1 MTMPCIG
8 SGLPAFGA
16 HAGPDAVA
24 AAAERPGFDSVS
36 AGERPQV
43 EAMTAL
49 AAAL

>member
-1 MTMPCIG
+1 MTMPRIG

-16 HAGPDAVA
+16 HAGPDAV

-49 AAAL
+49 AAVL